1 MIELPVRT
9 LPVDF
14 LTFNSYVAGKPDGQD
29 QGFQAT
35 IMKSSVD
42 EVREKEIAFL
52 QGNFD
57 NVRFS
62 ENYCCAVHKGDAES
76 LTDLIDRYLSLN
88 STSFIQAEK
97 HVKEKNHKRYSVCS
111 LQPLHDP
118 VRVSLSK
125 PLATMYEKQIQCSD
139 CDLFSELPVVLFFFV
154 WFVKRNQTPLKNKM
168 TNSFILLYGSPNMY
182 VT

>member
-1 MIELPVRT
+1 MIELPFGT

-14 LTFNSYVAGKPDGQD
+14 LTLFMSHFRNLAGKPDGRD

-62 ENYCCAVHKGDAES
+62 ENYCFAVHKGDAES

-97 HVKEKNHKRYSVCS
+97 HVFKTRKITNAIPRKVSEMMSFKWNSKR
-111 LQPLHDP
+111 
-118 VRVSLSK
+118 
-125 PLATMYEKQIQCSD
+125 T
-139 CDLFSELPVVLFFFV
+139 
-154 WFVKRNQTPLKNKM
+154 
-168 TNSFILLYGSPNMY
+168 
-182 VT
+182 

>member
-1 MIELPVRT
+1 MIKPPVGT

-14 LTFNSYVAGKPDGQD
+14 LTLFISHFRNLAGKPDGRD

-62 ENYCCAVHKGDAES
+62 ENHCFAVHKGDAES
-76 LTDLIDRYLSLN
+76 LI
-88 STSFIQAEK
+88 A
-97 HVKEKNHKRYSVCS
+97 CS
-111 LQPLHDP
+111 G
-118 VRVSLSK
+118 R
-125 PLATMYEKQIQCSD
+125 SD
-139 CDLFSELPVVLFFFV
+139 SGERCE
-154 WFVKRNQTPLKNKM
+154 VKRFLYSAPLS
-168 TNSFILLYGSPNMY
+168 TI
-182 VT
+182 

>member
-1 MIELPVRT
+1 MIELPVGT

-14 LTFNSYVAGKPDGQD
+14 LTLVMSHFRNLAGKPDGRE

-62 ENYCCAVHKGDAES
+62 ENYCFAVHKGDAES

-88 STSFIQAEK
+88 STSFTQAEK
-97 HVKEKNHKRYSVCS
+97 HVKGKKS
-111 LQPLHDP
+111 Q
-118 VRVSLSK
+118 
-125 PLATMYEKQIQCSD
+125 T
-139 CDLFSELPVVLFFFV
+139 LFPE
-154 WFVKRNQTPLKNKM
+154 R
-168 TNSFILLYGSPNMY
+168 
-182 VT
+182 

>member
-1 MIELPVRT
+1 MIELPVGT
-9 LPVDF
+9 LPVVF
-14 LTFNSYVAGKPDGQD
+14 LTLVISHFRNLAEKPEGRN

-62 ENYCCAVHKGDAES
+62 ENYCFAVHKGDAES

-97 HVKEKNHKRYSVCS
+97 HVEKNHKRYS
-111 LQPLHDP
+111 P
-118 VRVSLSK
+118 K
-125 PLATMYEKQIQCSD
+125 GK
-139 CDLFSELPVVLFFFV
+139 
-154 WFVKRNQTPLKNKM
+154 
-168 TNSFILLYGSPNMY
+168 
-182 VT
+182 